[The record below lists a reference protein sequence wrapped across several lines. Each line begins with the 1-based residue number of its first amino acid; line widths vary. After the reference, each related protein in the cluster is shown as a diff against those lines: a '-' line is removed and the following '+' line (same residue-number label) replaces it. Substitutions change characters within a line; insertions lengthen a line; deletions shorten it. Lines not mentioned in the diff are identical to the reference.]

1 VAFERG
7 LEVTEEVI
15 KPEVSFIPQG
25 SFSKFWRASLV
36 IFED

>member
-7 LEVTEEVI
+7 LEVTDEVI
-15 KPEVSFIPQG
+15 KPEDSFIPQG

-36 IFED
+36 ILDY